1 MEIGEEGYIT
11 SGRIGTPHFMSPEMI
26 NREQYGKPID
36 VWGCGE

>member
-1 MEIGEEGYIT
+1 LNAAPCFI